1 MGQLEK
7 NINKQTDHTLK
18 LKSCDEEKLE
28 NLALHIFE
36 IQSINDV
43 YKLLSYKMFMIR
55 LWIISIVFLQQYFHR
70 NFILFI

>member
-1 MGQLEK
+1 MIQLEK

-18 LKSCDEEKLE
+18 FKSCDEEKLE

-70 NFILFI
+70 NFILFK